1 MAPLICKEK
10 PLSWNFVFFFF
21 FSPRC
26 EVKTKVF
33 TCGSIF
39 LGAKSPGDSIEGVA
53 VDCFYILLGGYF
65 TG

>member
-21 FSPRC
+21 SRS

-33 TCGSIF
+33 IYGWIF
-39 LGAKSPGDSIEGVA
+39 LGAKSPGDSMEGVA
-53 VDCFYILLGGYF
+53 ADCFYMLLGGYF